1 MDQRRE
7 IHLFQRRRQMIG
19 NRECR
24 IEIARHAFGRAQQ
37 RGVTRRAIYW
47 TIEYGQP
54 ARAVG
59 GAVRRTMTRNSA
71 RRMIEFGFP
80 PAEVSKCLGTVI
92 MTKDTDAGETLAI
105 TVRPTE
111 KNGRKRGRKHKPRH
125 GKSRQQRI
133 DTTRNCFG

>member
-24 IEIARHAFGRAQQ
+24 IEIARHAFRRAQQ

-47 TIEYGQP
+47 TIEYGEP
-54 ARAVG
+54 VRTAG
-59 GAVRRTMTRNSA
+59 GAIRRTMTRNSA
-71 RRMIEFGFP
+71 RRMIESGFP
-80 PAEVSKCLGTVI
+80 PAEVSKCLGTAVI
-92 MTKDTDAGETLAI
+92 TQDKYAGETLAI

-125 GKSRQQRI
+125 GKSRQQGT
-133 DTTRNCFG
+133 DTTRDCFG